1 MITYKIIL
9 RDFQNKNL
17 EHAIVLR
24 VIINRKVQ
32 YFGLDIATQ
41 KKDWNPET
49 QRVRKTDSKHQ
60 EKNLIIENALSKC
73 HELIA
78 PYRLN
83 GKNIY
88 HTDFKYLFNAPKFEK
103 NSFNSFVAW
112 HIDTS
117 NELRADTKHTYRT
130 LLTKIC
136 SFKPEI
142 SFDEITPIFIKS
154 YEKYMMQV
162 RKNNPTTIHKSITW
176 IKNMLNW
183 AVKLDVIRSHEI
195 NKITVKRTQGKRK
208 PLTIN
213 ELKTLEL
220 LYPTL
225 KKKYLKN
232 ILRNFLFACYTGL
245 RYRDL
250 KSIKYKNIEIS
261 GNSYILDI
269 VMHKTELQVRIPL
282 SEKTLNLIDVN
293 SNKEYYILHVPTNQ
307 TSNKLLKRVIAIANI
322 DKPISFHTARH
333 TFATIGLTLGI
344 PLDVVSKLLGHTDL
358 RTTMIYAKYV
368 DTIII
373 DNMSKWDKM
382 L

>member
-9 RDFQNKNL
+9 RDFQDKKL
-17 EHAIVLR
+17 EQAIALR
-24 VIINRKVQ
+24 VTIQRKTR
-32 YFGLDIATQ
+32 YFGLNVSTQ
-41 KKDWNPET
+41 KKDWNQDT
-49 QRVRKTDSKHQ
+49 QRVRKTDKNFH
-60 EKNLIIENALSKC
+60 EKNLIIENTLAKC
-73 HELIA
+73 YELIA

-83 GKNIY
+83 GKNIS
-88 HTDFKYLFNAPKFEK
+88 HTDFDYLFHAPKFEK
-103 NSFNSFVAW
+103 TSFNSFVKW
-112 HIDTS
+112 YIDTS
-117 NELRADTKHTYRT
+117 NDIGNETKHTYTT
-130 LLTKIC
+130 LLSKFC
-136 SFKPEI
+136 CFKSEI
-142 SFDEITPIFIKS
+142 SFEEITPVFLKS
-154 YEKYMMQV
+154 YENFMIKV
-162 RKNNPTTIHKSITW
+162 RKNKPTTIYKSVTW
-176 IKNMLNW
+176 VKNMLNC
-183 AVKLDVIRSHEI
+183 AVNNNVIRSHEI
-195 NKITVKRTQGKRK
+195 HKITVRRAQGKRK

-213 ELKTLEL
+213 ELKTLEA